1 MSETN
6 TTSLSCEQKLTDL
19 TLRFTEL
26 SSPKKTGEVK
36 SRNDILQTFTCHCI

>member
-26 SSPKKTGEVK
+26 SSPKKTEEVK
-36 SRNDILQTFTCHCI
+36 SRNDILQTFTCHYI